1 MCITQFHHT
10 DKSRT
15 HNLLTMFPAC
25 TKALYHVNRVVS
37 LYRQQ
42 VDDRDK
48 LVHFGSKFVP

>member
-1 MCITQFHHT
+1 MCITQFHHK

-15 HNLLTMFPAC
+15 HNLLTMFPVC

-48 LVHFGSKFVP
+48 LVHFSSKFVP